1 MMTRKIQTFMKHP
14 VKAVQHR
21 LHVGAIDAQRAVQTR
36 GKRICDDPIFVLG
49 NQKSGT
55 TIIAALMG
63 KATNRDVTLDLT
75 YYNDNCGEH
84 YYEVYARTVSFR
96 KFIEMNRLEFSNP
109 IIKEPNLT
117 HFYSEL
123 RKYFPLGKFMMIVR
137 DPRDNIRSILNR
149 FKLPGDLKD
158 LDDEHRKLL
167 IGPWPMVFDGTWCGL
182 EGENYIEMLAERWN
196 LFVQTYMAHQQ
207 EMLLCRY
214 EDFLNDKV
222 GEIHHLCQDQGLTVT
237 NDIRDQVDV
246 QYQSKGKR
254 DVDWKEFF
262 GSENLDRINT
272 LCKPAMDLM
281 GYQAD
286 QRGIN
291 PDVHPRITSKLQNK
305 TV

>member
-1 MMTRKIQTFMKHP
+1 MMTRKIQTFIKHP

-21 LHVGAIDAQRAVQTR
+21 LQVGAIDAQRVMQTR
-36 GKRICDDPIFVLG
+36 GKRICDNPIFVLG

-63 KATNRDVTLDLT
+63 KATNRNVTLDLT
-75 YYNDNCGEH
+75 YYNDNHNEH
-84 YYEVYARTVSFR
+84 YFDVYARTASFR

-117 HFYSEL
+117 HFYTEL
-123 RKYFPLGKFMMIVR
+123 HKYFPLGKFMMIVR

-149 FKLPGDLKD
+149 FKLPGNLADLN
-158 LDDEHRKLL
+158 DDHRKLL
-167 IGPWPMVFDGTWCGL
+167 VGPWPMVFDGSWCGL
-182 EGENYIEMLAERWN
+182 EGKNYIEMLAARWV
-196 LFVQTYMAHQQ
+196 LFVQMYLAHQQ

-214 EDFLNDKV
+214 EDFLNNKV
-222 GEIHHLCQDQGLTVT
+222 GEIHQICQDQGLTVT
-237 NDIRDQVDV
+237 TDIRDQVDV

-254 DVDWKEFF
+254 DVDWNEFF
-262 GSENLDRINT
+262 GPENLDRINT
-272 LCKPAMDLM
+272 ICKPAMDLM
-281 GYQAD
+281 GYQVD

-291 PDVHPRITSKLQNK
+291 PNVHPRITSKLQNK